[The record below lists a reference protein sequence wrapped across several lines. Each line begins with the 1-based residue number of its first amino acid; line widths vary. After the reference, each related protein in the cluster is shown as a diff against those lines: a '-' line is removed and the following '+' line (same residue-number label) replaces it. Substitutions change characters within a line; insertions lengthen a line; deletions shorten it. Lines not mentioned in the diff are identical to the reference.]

1 MVGLLTWV
9 GVAVFGAFGAVARFR
24 VDAAVSARLPS
35 DFPIGTLVVNLSG
48 AVPLGLL
55 VGAAVPH
62 RALLVL
68 GTGFLGGYTTFSTWM
83 VESERLGEVGDVV
96 LLLRQPVPLAA
107 GRASALAALGM
118 ARRARDQHDQRRV

>member
-9 GVAVFGAFGAVARFR
+9 GVAVFGALGAATRFR

-35 DFPIGTLVVNLSG
+35 DFPLGTFVVNLSG
-48 AVPLGLL
+48 TVPLGLL

-62 RALLVL
+62 RTLLVL

-96 LLLRQPVPLAA
+96 LLLANLFLSLLL
-107 GRASALAALGM
+107 GFGLAALAFHVGH
-118 ARRARDQHDQRRV
+118 ALR